1 MVELPSKLRV
11 RSHLDSSS
19 NPESKGSIARAARVL
34 DVLAAMPQ
42 GASLS
47 VIANSVKFTKTTTH
61 RVLAL
66 LQDVGYVFQDPQ
78 TRSYHLGGKLV
89 EMSNTA
95 QRVDIAAYADKGLAR
110 LAELSKDT
118 IFLSV
123 PEGALAIC
131 IDRKTGAFP
140 IRTLTLNKGDR
151 RPLGVGAGSLALY
164 CAMSDERREAICRVN
179 QNWMKEYGT
188 FSQEFLEAERE
199 AFLTRGY
206 ALNNSH
212 VVQGT
217 RALALPVITK
227 QGRLVASVA
236 IGAINERMKPERIEK
251 ELLPALKQ
259 EVELLSDYL
268 NVLEEEPKQ

>member
-1 MVELPSKLRV
+1 MTELPSKLQIRNH
-11 RSHLDSSS
+11 RDLPTNS
-19 NPESKGSIARAARVL
+19 ESKGSIARAARVL
-34 DVLAAMPQ
+34 DVLASMPQ

-47 VIANSVKFTKTTTH
+47 VIANSVEFTKTTTH

-66 LQDVGYVFQDPQ
+66 LQQVNYVFQDPQ
-78 TRSYHLGGKLV
+78 SRMYHLGGKLV
-89 EMSNTA
+89 ELSNTA
-95 QRVDIAAYADKGLAR
+95 QRANIAAYADKGMAR
-110 LAELSKDT
+110 LAEFSEDS
-118 IFLSV
+118 IFLSI

-131 IDRKTGAFP
+131 IARKTGAFP

-164 CAMSDERREAICRVN
+164 CAMSDQRREAICRMN
-179 QNWMKEYGT
+179 RNWMKEYGA
-188 FSQEFLEAERE
+188 FSHKFLEAERG
-199 AFLTRGY
+199 AFLSQGY

-217 RALALPVITK
+217 RAMALPIITK
-227 QGRLVASVA
+227 KGRLVASLA

-251 ELLPALKQ
+251 ELLPALRR

-268 NVLEEEPKQ
+268 NIHEEEPKR